1 MPSFLNALTDDQQPP
16 SSIQTRET
24 VQYSPS
30 GGTWFNSLTAF
41 IPAPVKSLL
50 SLPLWATSHL
60 FNANANANANAIVN
74 PDHVSDQRPDQDGHD
89 HIIQVTLHDHKAV
102 KKRRVECNVTE
113 AVRFARGK
121 KVSDRW
127 RHRAAALPPF
137 KFHNYASP
145 LRIHMEAYARRQAE
159 QEKIP
164 EPVQRSQS
172 PALELEQHI
181 WSQWRPD
188 EVMDDIVIGDI
199 DYLLPTPDTSP
210 LLKPRA
216 VQFDDLVRV
225 QPIPLRRQMDYDLYA
240 KYYEE
245 DPEFVT
251 AIHNEL
257 DRRRDLRERL
267 RAYYPLVN
275 NGEVDRI
282 PSEFKEEE
290 DAIPEFDNDP
300 PWLACWPNDA
310 LFDRLLDEE
319 EETAQA
325 NDKEAEGQDS
335 ESKGFPEYP
344 EDDDSSDF
352 KQYPEDDVSSD
363 FKQFPE
369 DDYTPVH
376 VEPLVAPLTSSEL
389 ANLEQVAQHSAKND
403 RAIIAE
409 LPTIKLTT
417 HDFGTLVPTMFN
429 GPAKGWLNDNV
440 IDEYLDLLVS
450 HIKEKEG
457 YVHVRGKNG
466 TAPPVHAL
474 KSQWFTSMKKSPE
487 STARWARPVNLAGQK
502 LFDCNL
508 VLIPICDQS
517 HWRLIAIKPKTR
529 LIEYYDSLRGTG
541 DEYLQ
546 AAHDWVRLVLK
557 EHYVEDG
564 WYIANEYQ
572 KSEKQVNARD
582 CGVFTILNS
591 LVLLREEEH
600 DRVEVTDGMDDA
612 RLRIAVTLLQGKT
625 TTEFD

>member
-1 MPSFLNALTDDQQPP
+1 M
-16 SSIQTRET
+16 
-24 VQYSPS
+24 
-30 GGTWFNSLTAF
+30 
-41 IPAPVKSLL
+41 
-50 SLPLWATSHL
+50 
-60 FNANANANANAIVN
+60 
-74 PDHVSDQRPDQDGHD
+74 
-89 HIIQVTLHDHKAV
+89 
-102 KKRRVECNVTE
+102 
-113 AVRFARGK
+113 
-121 KVSDRW
+121 
-127 RHRAAALPPF
+127 
-137 KFHNYASP
+137 
-145 LRIHMEAYARRQAE
+145 
-159 QEKIP
+159 
-164 EPVQRSQS
+164 
-172 PALELEQHI
+172 
-181 WSQWRPD
+181 
-188 EVMDDIVIGDI
+188 
-199 DYLLPTPDTSP
+199 
-210 LLKPRA
+210 
-216 VQFDDLVRV
+216 
-225 QPIPLRRQMDYDLYA
+225 
-240 KYYEE
+240 
-245 DPEFVT
+245 
-251 AIHNEL
+251 
-257 DRRRDLRERL
+257 
-267 RAYYPLVN
+267 
-275 NGEVDRI
+275 
-282 PSEFKEEE
+282 
-290 DAIPEFDNDP
+290 
-300 PWLACWPNDA
+300 
-310 LFDRLLDEE
+310 FDRLLDEE